1 MEMSFP
7 HHALRTFAETTSDS
21 RRSVLDA
28 ARARQAKSRT
38 VRALNR
44 AENGNAADA
53 DDLAA
58 RIHCFVADPDADI
71 AVRGAFWQKPET
83 AKMNEDPVY
92 QSGSVNI
99 KYDPL
104 SAFGT
109 GTDSNLAGH
118 GAKNNHD

>member
-1 MEMSFP
+1 MSFP
-7 HHALRTFAETTSDS
+7 HHALRKFAESPSDS

-38 VRALNR
+38 VRALNQ
-44 AENGNAADA
+44 AEHGNTTDG

-58 RIHCFVADPDADI
+58 RIQCFSAEPDADI
-71 AVRGAFWQKPET
+71 AVRGAFWQKEET
-83 AKMNEDPVY
+83 TNMHEDPVY

-99 KYDPL
+99 KHDPL

-109 GTDSNLAGH
+109 GTDSNFAGH